1 MSNNFLKKNGRLEN
15 NPDIPRSNISAQIL
29 ESYNTATIL
38 KSLKAICGIFGLRS
52 TSVKCMDYYISP
64 SNSTLGRES
73 VRNEMSLTELFAL
86 PTKRLTDISR
96 KNYSSVSMDYL
107 VFYGYDAMSRG
118 NLYKYTDLI
127 KKKLIENVRYAV
139 KNNRS
144 KREIL
149 KFYDY
154 QVIPEIIRNKES
166 ISDNDF
172 YFAVGDGNYLYGQV
186 HTLNERKREFQI
198 LYVLYDEYNWDDNVT
213 YFIKLDTKNGP
224 YRIIIET
231 AAFKKLEK
239 SGLAKPFL
247 QFFIDTYT
255 VSY

>member
-1 MSNNFLKKNGRLEN
+1 MSNNFLKKKGHLKDNL
-15 NPDIPRSNISAQIL
+15 DIPRSDTSIQIL
-29 ESYNTATIL
+29 ESYNTAVIL
-38 KSLKAICGIFGLRS
+38 KTLKEACNIFGLRS
-52 TSVKCMDYYISP
+52 TSVKCMDYYLSP

-73 VRNEMSLTELFAL
+73 VRNEMSFTELFAL

-96 KNYSSVSMDYL
+96 RNYSVAGMDYL
-107 VFYGYDAMSRG
+107 VFYGYDAVSRG
-118 NLYKYTDLI
+118 NLYKYTEI
-127 KKKLIENVRYAV
+127 IRKKLVENVRYAI
-139 KNNRS
+139 KNNIS
-144 KREIL
+144 KKEIL

-154 QVIPEIIRNKES
+154 QAIPEIIRNKES

-172 YFAVGDGNYLYGQV
+172 YFAIGDGNYLYGQV
-186 HTLNERKREFQI
+186 HTLNERKKEFQI

-224 YRIIIET
+224 YSIIVET

-239 SGLAKPFL
+239 LGLAKPFL
-247 QFFIDTYT
+247 QFFVDTYT